1 MPDRRLA
8 SLVRSEI
15 EYSGRLQREIA
26 ADLGI
31 TEKHVS
37 RTLRGIDGLSVDL
50 AERMLNA
57 VDRTLVLSTAP
68 LIEQPAEE
76 SR

>member
-8 SLVRSEI
+8 ALVRAEI
-15 EYSGRLQREIA
+15 EYSGRLQREVA

-31 TEKHVS
+31 SEKHVS
-37 RTLRGIDGLSVDL
+37 RTLSGRDGLSVEL

-57 VDRTLVLSTAP
+57 IDRTLVLATAP
-68 LIEQPAEE
+68 LTDTKSE
-76 SR
+76 